1 MAVNVI
7 VKIMIFYLNIEKFG
21 YLIGINEILS
31 IVIYIFK
38 KKHSSNY
45 LILLYITNYF
55 FILLKYQSSPPL

>member
-38 KKHSSNY
+38 KK
-45 LILLYITNYF
+45 IF
-55 FILLKYQSSPPL
+55 